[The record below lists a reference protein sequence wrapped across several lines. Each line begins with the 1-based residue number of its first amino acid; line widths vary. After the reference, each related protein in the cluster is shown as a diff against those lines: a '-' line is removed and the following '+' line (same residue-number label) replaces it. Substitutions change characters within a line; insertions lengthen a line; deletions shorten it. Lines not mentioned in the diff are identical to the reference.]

1 MPPTHAG
8 SGFLQRNVLMTYQ
21 KGECGNLKG
30 RPPGSRNKLSEAFL
44 RDMLAAWEQRGAKA
58 IEKFLD
64 ERPHEFVK
72 LVATILPGH
81 FNLRVNEFDELTDEQ
96 LRLQFDALVAAVS
109 AASPAEPAGA
119 APADAAPAPL
129 LLPALP
135 QAT

>member
-1 MPPTHAG
+1 
-8 SGFLQRNVLMTYQ
+8 MTYQ
-21 KGECGNLKG
+21 KGECGNPKG

-44 RDMLAAWEQRGAKA
+44 KDMLAAWEQRGATA
-58 IEKFLD
+58 IDTFLD

-72 LVATILPGH
+72 LVASILPRH
-81 FNLRVNEFDELTDEQ
+81 FNLKVNELDELTDEQ

-109 AASPAEPAGA
+109 AAGLAEPAGA
-119 APADAAPAPL
+119 APADAAPTPL